1 MIEESPHRPR
11 SHTCSWWCPLFGL
24 IESLEMSE
32 IKKKDRFVP
41 LFLQQKLQRDRNE
54 VPVDGGGSPGRRHGS
69 QRQRRSQSAASDFT
83 ASQLEDMVWKTSQ
96 AIVELQ
102 KQIQRGEETYYEE
115 TQAHGSSLFRGFE
128 TFIDARDVGTASAPQ
143 ASSRRMSGDYRWF
156 SSSCSNISRHMKQ
169 HPFVPVAPPPAAK
182 EQSPDPDGD
191 NIRNNDNDKGE
202 RPRATEQVSGQK
214 RPAPPPDDL
223 EATNSPPT
231 KDRRVDESSSPQ
243 PEEIMKTP
251 KGDKSG
257 KGGGRAASASK
268 STETRRRTSR
278 KRKA

>member
-1 MIEESPHRPR
+1 M
-11 SHTCSWWCPLFGL
+11 
-24 IESLEMSE
+24 
-32 IKKKDRFVP
+32 D
-41 LFLQQKLQRDRNE
+41 
-54 VPVDGGGSPGRRHGS
+54 GGSPGRRHGS
-69 QRQRRSQSAASDFT
+69 QRQRRSQQSAASDFT
-83 ASQLEDMVWKTSQ
+83 APQLEDMVWKTSQ

-191 NIRNNDNDKGE
+191 NIGNNYNNGSEQPEAAE
-202 RPRATEQVSGQK
+202 RVSGQK
-214 RPAPPPDDL
+214 RPVPPPVDI
-223 EATNSPPT
+223 EAKNSPPT
-231 KDRRVDESSSPQ
+231 KERRVNESHSPQ
-243 PEEIMKTP
+243 PEENMKTP
-251 KGDKSG
+251 KEDKSG
-257 KGGGRAASASK
+257 KGGGRSVSASK